1 MAKSLRSFTLD
12 LEVADKLEQ
21 IENKSELVNN
31 LLKTYFGT
39 ADYTAGA
46 LEKARARMQILQE
59 QFNREQANANR
70 IIIEEK
76 QKEFEIQEAKKAAEE
91 VIKQQEEAKARR
103 KEEMIKL
110 VETHMDLAKRAKAGE
125 DIVTL
130 QKEYKARGI
139 DIDQIS
145 LIKYKDE
152 K

>member
-21 IENKSELVNN
+21 VENKSELVNN

-39 ADYTAGA
+39 ADYTSGA
-46 LEKARARMQILQE
+46 LEKAKARMQILQE

-76 QKEFEIQEAKKAAEE
+76 QKDFEIQEAKKAAEE

-103 KEEMIKL
+103 KAQLIKL

-125 DIVTL
+125 DVRTL
-130 QKEYKARGI
+130 QNEYKARGI
-139 DIDQIS
+139 DIDQVS
-145 LIKYKDE
+145 LINYKDE